1 MIRTLF
7 LSRGLVKKEGE
18 QVVERVSLVF
28 FGVGTRLMVQKRSR
42 HHEESFGEDI
52 F

>member
-1 MIRTLF
+1 LV
-7 LSRGLVKKEGE
+7 LSRGLVKKAGDER
-18 QVVERVSLVF
+18 VDRVSLVF

-42 HHEESFGEDI
+42 HDEESFGEKI